1 MPDFVNGPR
10 FDEANMDWEDL
21 KNDPRA
27 TLAQRLAAPER
38 NQPHGTETTPSGNLR
53 VNIELPPEAKE
64 QLSRLDSIFTTI
76 GTVFEDQGRPPT
88 PEEII
93 AALVRGIDEMRQ
105 DCHRILRM
113 SLSEEAVNAIM
124 EGVYR

>member
-53 VNIELPPEAKE
+53 VKHRAAAEAKE
-64 QLSRLDSIFTTI
+64 QLSRLDSIFH
-76 GTVFEDQGRPPT
+76 GPSARLRGPRRPPT